1 MAIALA
7 LATTIPAPTIPV
19 VLAASDEARG
29 DRKALDQL
37 LDDAMRMAPS
47 RPRPE
52 GQPSGPSG
60 RPPTPAVRWTRACD
74 VAGYDGVITGGD
86 IVVYFLGAADK
97 PDAISVDRGRTR
109 GVVHGTY
116 GTRVQVDRL
125 PAHEWWPYTG
135 GLTYELEVGRT
146 VREMLSGKII
156 RYGEVNNDGRWSFT
170 KEQSL
175 AGFGE
180 IYEDVAGCFNAR
192 QNGG

>member
-1 MAIALA
+1 MAIVLA
-7 LATTIPAPTIPV
+7 LAATIPASTIPV
-19 VLAASDEARG
+19 VVATSDEAGG
-29 DRKALDQL
+29 DRKALDRL

-47 RPRPE
+47 RPRPD
-52 GQPSGPSG
+52 GQPSGPPG

-74 VAGYDGVITGGD
+74 IGGYDGVITGGD
-86 IVVYFLGAADK
+86 IVVYFLGAPDK

-135 GLTYELEVGRT
+135 GLTYELEAGKV
-146 VREMLSGKII
+146 VKEMLSGKVI
-156 RYGEVNNDGRWSFT
+156 RYGEVNNDRRWSFT

-175 AGFGE
+175 AGFSE
-180 IYEDVAGCFNAR
+180 IYKDVAGCFQAR

>member
-19 VLAASDEARG
+19 VLAASDEARD
-29 DRKALDQL
+29 DRKALDRL

-47 RPRPE
+47 RTRLD

-60 RPPTPAVRWTRACD
+60 RPPAPAVRWTRACD
-74 VAGYDGVITGGD
+74 VGGYDGVITGGD

-116 GTRVQVDRL
+116 GTRVQIDEF

-135 GLTYELEVGRT
+135 GLSYELEVGKA
-146 VREMLSGKII
+146 VREMLGGKTI
-156 RYGEVNNDGRWSFT
+156 RYGKVGDDRRWSFT

-175 AGFGE
+175 AGFSE
-180 IYEDVAGCFNAR
+180 IYKDIADCFKAR
-192 QNGG
+192 KNGG